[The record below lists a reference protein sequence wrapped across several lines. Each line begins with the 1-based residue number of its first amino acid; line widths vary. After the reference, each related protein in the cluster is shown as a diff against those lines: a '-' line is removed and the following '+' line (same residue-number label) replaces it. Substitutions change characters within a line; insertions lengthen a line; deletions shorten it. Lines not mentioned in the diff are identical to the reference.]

1 MKIIQLLLKRA
12 LIAFLFCT
20 VAEHSVRA
28 ETWPTRPIVIVFGFG
43 AGGSADAITRRFA
56 EFASKELGQPVVV
69 ENRPGAGGVVA
80 AVGVSKAVADG
91 YTIMMH
97 ASGPMILRPIID
109 PSIGYDSVKGFTPI
123 VLVGESPNVI
133 LGGSKFSARSVQDM
147 VGWAK
152 KNPGLLTVG
161 HPGLGTAGHLG
172 ALLLASRAGFT
183 ANYIAYRD
191 NAQILPDIMGGQ
203 IDVASVAYAPQ
214 LKSANILA
222 VMAPERV
229 EFLPAVPSMREAG
242 FSGVYASTWWALY
255 GPPNLPPDIVARLNA
270 IMNAFLRSDVA
281 RKQMALIGFQGLGGS
296 SEQLSKMMADEKA
309 LWSKVIEDAKIKM
322 NDPK

>member
-1 MKIIQLLLKRA
+1 MTAIQFLLTRVLMV
-12 LIAFLFCT
+12 LVFC
-20 VAEHSVRA
+20 AGAGLSVHA
-28 ETWPTRPIVIVFGFG
+28 QTWPARNVVIVFGFG

-56 EFASKELGQPVVV
+56 EFASKELGQAVVV
-69 ENRPGAGGVVA
+69 ENRPGGGGVVA
-80 AVGVSKAVADG
+80 AIGVTKSAPDG

-109 PSIGYDSVKGFTPI
+109 PSIGYDPVKGFTPI

-147 VGWAK
+147 VVWAK

-172 ALLLASRAGFT
+172 ALLLASRAGIT
-183 ANYIAYRD
+183 GNYIAYRD
-191 NAQILPDIMGGQ
+191 HAQILPDIMGGQ
-203 IDVASVAYAPQ
+203 IDIASVAYAPQ

-242 FSGVYASTWWALY
+242 FPDVYASTWWALY
-255 GPPNLPPDIVARLNA
+255 GPPNLPPDIVTRLNA
-270 IMNAFLRSDVA
+270 VMNAFLRSDDA
-281 RKQMALIGFQGLGGS
+281 RKQMALVGFQALGGS
-296 SEQLSKMMADEKA
+296 TEQLIKKMADEKV
-309 LWSKVIEDAKIKM
+309 LWSKVVGDANITM
-322 NDPK
+322 NNPK